1 MLENIRIIL
10 VETSHAGNIGSV
22 ARAMLNMGLNDLW
35 LVNPQCSID
44 DHALNLACH
53 AKSVV
58 ENANITATLTEALEG
73 VNYIVATSARV
84 RRFNLPL
91 HDIKSTAETM
101 IAQSRAG
108 YKTAIIFGRER
119 TGLYNDELLMCHAHA
134 YIPTNPEYN
143 SLNLAQAVQVVSYE
157 LRQAMLAID
166 EGTQAIPEQNHYHAL
181 ASASECEHFYRHIAE
196 SMVAVGFLNPENPGH
211 VVEKVRR
218 LFQRSQLESQEINI
232 LRGFLSAVA
241 QKLEK

>member
-35 LVNPQCSID
+35 LVNPQCDID
-44 DHALNLACH
+44 DDALNLACH
-53 AKSVV
+53 AESVV
-58 ENANITATLTEALEG
+58 KNANITASLTEALEG

-166 EGTQAIPEQNHYHAL
+166 EGTQAIPDQNHYHAL
-181 ASASECEHFYRHIAE
+181 ASASACEYFY
-196 SMVAVGFLNPENPGH
+196 
-211 VVEKVRR
+211 
-218 LFQRSQLESQEINI
+218 
-232 LRGFLSAVA
+232 
-241 QKLEK
+241 